1 MLSRISFLPKY
12 LIDKKFILEY
22 IIMYSNIMVNKN
34 EKIEAGI
41 MLASY
46 LDTIGFKN
54 GNWEFNYRL
63 RIRTIL
69 EAILA
74 NFQIVHHYMSL
85 GGFNNLDIKNWKAS
99 DDTLL
104 IMATIKALNDGA
116 SEINFTKRYIEIY
129 DELVK
134 EERISGYQT
143 LKSIDFLKKITK
155 SGKKASYLEMIP
167 YDKNMGGN
175 GAAIRT
181 GPIGVYFANDF
192 DKLIDTSIMAS
203 RLTHNIP
210 IGYLGGF
217 ISALFTSYAFNNIQP
232 WLWIDKLLDL
242 VKSNKIYNY
251 IHSTDIG
258 NKDDNE
264 IQKYFFKWYQY
275 KETRFNDLINFRGK
289 SQFIFPNERF
299 IALSEYVSKYK
310 QEEPKFNFGS
320 SGLDSVIFA
329 YDSLLMSITPNER
342 FEIDFDNPKYNAES
356 FLFFSTLHCGD
367 SDSTGAIAGYWYG
380 TLLGYNGFDPN
391 KMKKLEFYNQLK
403 KLSDNFS
410 KK

>member
-1 MLSRISFLPKY
+1 
-12 LIDKKFILEY
+12 
-22 IIMYSNIMVNKN
+22 MYSNIMVNKN

-54 GNWEFNYRL
+54 GQWEFNYMRSM
-63 RIRTIL
+63 RNISD
-69 EAILA
+69 AIIA
-74 NFQIVHHYMSL
+74 NFTIVHHYMSL
-85 GGFNNLDIKNWKAS
+85 GGFNNLDIKNWRAS

-104 IMATIKALNDGA
+104 IMATIKALNDDA
-116 SEINFTKRYIEIY
+116 SEIKFIKRYIEIY

-134 EERISGYQT
+134 EERISGNQT
-143 LKSIDFLKKITK
+143 LKSIDFLKKATR
-155 SGKKASYLEMIP
+155 SEKKDSYLEMIP

-181 GPIGVYFANDF
+181 GPIGVFFASNL
-192 DKLIDTSIMAS
+192 DKLINTSIMAS

-210 IGYLGGF
+210 FGYLGGF
-217 ISALFTSYAFNNIQP
+217 ISALFTSYAFNNIEP

-242 VKSNKIYNY
+242 VKSKKILNY
-251 IHSTDIG
+251 IHNTDIG
-258 NKDDNE
+258 TKHDKD
-264 IQKYFFKWYQY
+264 IQKYFSSWFQY
-275 KETRFNDLINFRGK
+275 KETRFNDLINYRGK
-289 SQFIFPNERF
+289 SQFIFPSERF
-299 IALSEYVSKYK
+299 VALSEYVSKYEH
-310 QEEPKFNFGS
+310 EEPKFTFGA

-342 FEIDFDNPKYNAES
+342 FVVDLDTPKYNAES

>member
-1 MLSRISFLPKY
+1 MLSSYHIAIEKY
-12 LIDKKFILEY
+12 LEY
-22 IIMYSNIMVNKN
+22 NIYSNIMVNKN

-54 GNWEFNYRL
+54 SQWEFNYMKSMKN
-63 RIRTIL
+63 IS
-69 EAILA
+69 EAIFA
-74 NFQIVHHYMSL
+74 NFTIVHHYMSL
-85 GGFNNLDIKNWKAS
+85 GGFNNLDIKNWRAS

-116 SEINFTKRYIEIY
+116 TEINFIKRYIEIY
-129 DELVK
+129 DELLK
-134 EERISGYQT
+134 EERVTGGCT
-143 LKSIDFLKKITK
+143 LKSIDFLKKVTR
-155 SGKKASYLEMIP
+155 SEKKNSYLEMIQ

-299 IALSEYVSKYK
+299 NALSEYVSKYK
-310 QEEPKFNFGS
+310 QEEPKFNFGA

-342 FEIDFDNPKYNAES
+342 FAIDFDNPKYNAES

-380 TLLGYNGFDPN
+380 TLLGYNGFDQN

>member
-1 MLSRISFLPKY
+1 
-12 LIDKKFILEY
+12 
-22 IIMYSNIMVNKN
+22 MVNKN

-54 GNWEFNYRL
+54 GQWEFNFSRGT
-63 RIRTIL
+63 RHIND
-69 EAILA
+69 AITA
-74 NFQIVHHYMSL
+74 NFTIVHHYMSL
-85 GGFNNLDIKNWKAS
+85 GGFNNLDIKNWKSS

-104 IMATIKALNDGA
+104 IMATIRALNNGA
-116 SEINFTKRYIEIY
+116 TELDFVKQYIEIY
-129 DELVK
+129 DELVN
-134 EERISGYQT
+134 EERVSGYQT

-155 SGKKASYLEMIP
+155 TGKKDSYLKMIS
-167 YDKNMGGN
+167 YDKKMGGN

-181 GPIGVYFANDF
+181 GPIGVFYANNF
-192 DKLIDTSIMAS
+192 EKLIDVSIMAS

-210 IGYLGGF
+210 LGYLGGF
-217 ISALFTSYAFNNIQP
+217 ISALFTSYAFNNIEP

-242 VKSNKIYNY
+242 VKSKKILNY
-251 IHSTDIG
+251 IHSTSIG
-258 NKDDNE
+258 TDHDKE
-264 IQKYFFKWYQY
+264 IQKYFSYWVQY
-275 KETRFNDLINFRGK
+275 KETRFNDLINYRGK
-289 SQFIFPNERF
+289 SQFIFPLDRF
-299 IALSEYVSKYK
+299 NALSEYVIKYE

-320 SGLDSVIFA
+320 SGLDSIIFA

-342 FEIDFDNPKYNAES
+342 FAIDVDNPTYNAES

-380 TLLGYNGFDPN
+380 TLLGYNGFDQN

-403 KLSDNFS
+403 KLSDNFYR
-410 KK
+410 K